1 MRGSVRRLLVVV
13 GLAWGVA
20 GLVGSSATAFG
31 EGSPS
36 TEGTGASSSLGG
48 SLVTPESPTE
58 AEQAQAAEE
67 AKLANPNAVAER
79 EASRTKFEGL
89 GTEAAA
95 KLAGEAFP
103 AVIDEPAGG
112 PPKLPAGASVAR
124 YPTDDTAQ
132 VDLPE
137 GRHGVIESLAPIAVE
152 SSPGQRVPIDL
163 SLGETEGAFEPKT
176 PLVGVRIQKQLG
188 GGVALSESGVSVTPV
203 DAQGSALA
211 GSEGM
216 VDGAVVLYAN
226 TQKDADTVVK
236 PTTFGFDADTL
247 LRSIESPQQLFF
259 RLGLPAGAS
268 LAQASDGSGVVQVVD
283 EGAVLATVLPP
294 NAADAAGTSVPV
306 SMSVSGDT
314 LTVTVDDH
322 SGESEWPIEVDP
334 GFFAKEDKSL
344 AGYDSSTTTN
354 WLFCTS
360 HSIKCEHAEGQF
372 DSSGWGEG
380 GYLTDKAGG
389 EYKYPE
395 RAEFIY
401 QTQGESHIREFTYN
415 TEESNNEE
423 DNLESSVVI
432 EHEKDGGVVEVGRL
446 LSASKNASEAG
457 TIVSENNESYH
468 NAAAYVQAAS
478 SGTSGNKFTD
488 TLKSASV
495 DIWQPYEVKPAITMD
510 TTDEYLNGGK
520 WLNVL
525 DGTNKWMGPNQG
537 AVGFTVEEK
546 GIGVEQIWASHSSGE
561 FVYEQNLLK
570 EGACKGLQCPAPK
583 VTSAFTYD
591 SGTEHHLPNGRD
603 KVLMGAAS
611 SIGNDT
617 VESPSVEVN
626 VDAEKPHGLGVTGLP
641 ANGVINEAQYHLK
654 AEATDG
660 QTGTPSSGIKSLVL
674 AAEGYVLP
682 GKAGSCTPGP
692 CTVSGEWS
700 INGEELGAGK
710 HTLTLQAIDNAG
722 NEETKSYSITVRHAS
737 PLPVGPG
744 SVDPITG
751 ALHLSAND
759 ASVGGGL
766 GSLGVSRGYDSRE
779 LTAGEQGSLGPQWSL
794 NISGSRSIEQES
806 TGSVVLVGSDGGR
819 TTFESNGKGGFIA
832 PKGDENLVLEA
843 EKEGEKVKAYL
854 LKDPAAGTTVRYTQP
869 GGVGPWV
876 IAWQRRRADQNQRR
890 KRDGGMGKGRK
901 RHQAQAR
908 LVTRANRRDLL
919 GDRERT
925 KRTEQ
930 RLSCVQLHL
939 RDRNYRDRRSAEP
952 MESLQG

>member
-1 MRGSVRRLLVVV
+1 M
-13 GLAWGVA
+13 A
-20 GLVGSSATAFG
+20 
-31 EGSPS
+31 
-36 TEGTGASSSLGG
+36 LG
-48 SLVTPESPTE
+48 
-58 AEQAQAAEE
+58 
-67 AKLANPNAVAER
+67 
-79 EASRTKFEGL
+79 
-89 GTEAAA
+89 
-95 KLAGEAFP
+95 
-103 AVIDEPAGG
+103 
-112 PPKLPAGASVAR
+112 
-124 YPTDDTAQ
+124 
-132 VDLPE
+132 
-137 GRHGVIESLAPIAVE
+137 
-152 SSPGQRVPIDL
+152 
-163 SLGETEGAFEPKT
+163 
-176 PLVGVRIQKQLG
+176 
-188 GGVALSESGVSVTPV
+188 ESGVSVTPV
-203 DAQGSALA
+203 DGQGSALG

-226 TQKDADTVVK
+226 TEKDADTVVK

-268 LAQASDGSGVVQVVD
+268 LVQADGGSVVQVVD

-294 NAADAAGTSVPV
+294 RAEDAAGTSVPV

-314 LTVTVDDH
+314 LTLTVDDY
-322 SGESEWPIEVDP
+322 SGEYDWPIEVDP
-334 GFFAKEDKSL
+334 SFFTKEDKSL

-360 HSIKCEHAEGQF
+360 HSTKCEHAEGQF

-415 TEESNNEE
+415 TEESNNEG

-432 EHEKDGGVVEVGRL
+432 EHEKDDGVVEAGKL

-457 TIVSENNESYH
+457 TIVAENNEAYH

-478 SGTSGNKFTD
+478 SETSGNHFTD
-488 TLKSASV
+488 TLKSAAI

-510 TTDEYLNGGK
+510 TTDEYLNGGR

-546 GIGVEQIWASHSSGE
+546 GIGVEQMWAAHNSGE
-561 FVYEQNLLK
+561 FVYEQNLLD
-570 EGACKGLQCPAPK
+570 EGACKGLQCPEK
-583 VTSAFTYD
+583 VISAFTYN
-591 SGTEHHLPNGRD
+591 SGPHHLPNGRD
-603 KVLMGAAS
+603 KVLMAAAS

-626 VDAEKPHGLGVTGLP
+626 VDAEKPSGLSVAGLP
-641 ANGVINEAQYHLK
+641 ASGVINEVQYHLK

-660 QTGTPSSGIKSLVL
+660 KTGTPSSGVKSLVL
-674 AAEGYVLP
+674 AVEGYVLP

-692 CTVSGEWS
+692 CTATGEWS
-700 INGEELGAGK
+700 VNGEELGAGK

-722 NEETKSYSITVRHAS
+722 NEETKSYNITVRHAS

-744 SVDPITG
+744 AVDPITG
-751 ALHLSAND
+751 ALRLSAND
-759 ASVGGGL
+759 VSVGDGL
-766 GSLGVSRGYDSRE
+766 GSLGVSRSYDSRE
-779 LTAGEQGSLGPQWSL
+779 LTAGEQGPLGPQWSL

-806 TGSVVLVGSDGGR
+806 TGNVVLVGADGGR

-843 EKEGEKVKAYL
+843 EKEGETVKAYL
-854 LKDPAAGTTVRYTQP
+854 LKDPVAGTTVKYTQP

-876 IAWQRRRADQNQRR
+876 IASSEGALTKINGEKETVEWERVENVTRPKLALAPAPVGVTCSPTVKEPKELSVGCRALSFTYATETTATGEAPNQW
-890 KRDGGMGKGRK
+890 KAYKGRLEK
-901 RHQAQAR
+901 VSFTAYNSASKAMETKPVAEYVYDTKGRLRSEWDPRIEHPLKTTYGYDSEGHVTAVDPPGEEPWLLHYGTTATDTSTGRLLSLTRLPAGTSAQVKEQDEKAAPVNTAAPTLSSTKPAVGPRSPYPVTGLGATRHSPTATSGMTATPQAK
-908 LVTRANRRDLL
+908 N
-919 GDRERT
+919 
-925 KRTEQ
+925 
-930 RLSCVQLHL
+930 VQ
-939 RDRNYRDRRSAEP
+939 
-952 MESLQG
+952 